1 MASLP
6 TFDPNNFTHSTDINN
21 PYLPFVPGTSFVY
34 NDGTPNFTDTITVTD
49 ATRRLDGVNCVA
61 VSDVSVQDGQVI
73 EKTTDFYAQDNSG
86 NVWYMGELTREF
98 TNGHLTSKEG
108 TWQAGHHH
116 AAPGVIMLAHPES
129 FIGVTYSQED
139 APNVAEDQATNLTT
153 NGTAPQTIP
162 FSNGGAQPY
171 TNLLVTNETSLI
183 EPTANEDKYYLKG
196 VGFIFSFDHSDN
208 SFNQLVSVTTQNSTT
223 HTAQTQSIAGTH
235 LTVAAGSHD
244 HVSAHDGGNM
254 TAFLSDSGHENHG
267 MGHLFFA

>member
-6 TFDPNNFTHSTDINN
+6 TFDPSNFSHSTDINN
-21 PYLPFVPGTSFVY
+21 PYLSFVPGTTFVY

-139 APNVAEDQATNLTT
+139 APNVAEDRATNLTVH
-153 NGTAPQTIP
+153 GTAPQTIP

-208 SFNQLVSVTTQNSTT
+208 SFNQLVSVTHDGTM
-223 HTAQTQSIAGTH
+223 QTVKAQSIASN
-235 LTVAAGSHD
+235 LTVTAGSHEHAQSHD
-244 HVSAHDGGNM
+244 SGHMMVSV
-254 TAFLSDSGHENHG
+254 AFDSGHETHG
-267 MGHLFFA
+267 AGHLFFA